1 MIWQPWLGGHGL
13 LSSWSCNVENNI
25 VCLCYACTSHL
36 TFLRQSKNRRHGRPC
51 VYYNNTTA
59 DLVFKLNPGPT
70 CSKILPIASVRHSYR
85 PFRPTTSRDA
95 EHSSRL
101 SSRNTNSLITV
112 NCSNYLN
119 THYQSLKFCVLNAR
133 SARNKTADIL
143 DYTCECK
150 LDVVGI
156 TESWRSSDDAAVRTE
171 LCPDGYKFQD
181 HPRDGLRGGGTGL
194 IYRDSLCA
202 KKLDAGI
209 KRSFVFSEWFVTTSS
224 HKLRIVML
232 YRPPYS
238 SEHNVPMSVFF
249 NEFSNYL
256 ESLLLSKE
264 PLLISGD
271 INIHI
276 DDAADAD
283 SFKFQDRLVSGN
295 MLPRPHTS
303 MAPPLIL

>member
-1 MIWQPWLGGHGL
+1 M
-13 LSSWSCNVENNI
+13 
-25 VCLCYACTSHL
+25 
-36 TFLRQSKNRRHGRPC
+36 HGRPC

-59 DLVFKLNPGPT
+59 TFRTLLIGDLVFKLNPGPT
-70 CSKILPIASVRHSYR
+70 RSKISPIASVRHSYR
-85 PFRPTTSRDA
+85 PLRPTTSRDA
-95 EHSSRL
+95 EQPSRL
-101 SSRNTNSLITV
+101 SSRNTNNLIAV

-119 THYQSLKFCVLNAR
+119 VHYQSLKFCVLNAR
-133 SARNKTADIL
+133 SVRNKTADIL
-143 DYTCECK
+143 DYICECK

-156 TESWRSSDDAAVRTE
+156 TESWLSSDDAAVRTE
-171 LCPDGYKFQD
+171 LCPDGYKFLD

-194 IYRDSLCA
+194 IYRDSLCV

-209 KRSFVFSEWFVTTSS
+209 KRSFEFSEWSVTTSS
-224 HKLRIVML
+224 HKLRIVVL

-271 INIHI
+271 FNIHI

-283 SFKFQDRLVSGN
+283 SFKFQDLLESVGSGN
-295 MLPRPHTS
+295 MLPRPHIP
-303 MAPPLIL
+303 MATPLIL